1 MFGLGKR
8 SDADLFEAARTGDTG
23 KMREVLERRPALAST
38 CASKLLVKQLP
49 SLTEGMTPLHLAAEG
64 GHDAVVELLMSCKV
78 DLNAIDVRGVS
89 PLHMAAARGHVRI
102 VETLIDSMATVD
114 ARDLEG
120 STPLHLACLNGN
132 REAVACLLAHEADAN
147 ANGPDGNR
155 PIHLG
160 ARSGSKSIVS
170 ALLAADADPKAR
182 NHKGQTVIH
191 QAIVGGDH
199 SAAAQQQ
206 METQNRT
213 ASMVALLLSQGID
226 VNATDQSGET
236 ALDLVTYFIGSKPN
250 SPLVKVLRAAG
261 GEWARYSN
269 NRKIDRTLIDVEDD
283 GGIQP
288 EPATL
293 TPTSLDMSP
302 VGRTNS
308 VGNVVGHPVPNDHR
322 DRAIKLGNH
331 TRVVGRDA
339 TCDIIYQSLTLS
351 RRHAQIDPAG
361 NGHTIKD
368 LGSRNGVLIDGQR
381 IKGKHRLCVGERVT
395 LGLYEFEYD
404 GKSLIPARD
413 ELSSDQLQREKEI
426 QQRLLAAHKPQ

>member
-1 MFGLGKR
+1 MFGLGKP
-8 SDADLFEAARTGDTG
+8 SDAELFEAAMTGDTG
-23 KMREVLERRPALAST
+23 KMREVLVRQPVLMST
-38 CASKLLVKQLP
+38 CASKSLVKQMP
-49 SLTEGMTPLHLAAEG
+49 SLAEGMTPLHVAAEG
-64 GHDAVVELLMSCKV
+64 GHEAAVELLMSCKV
-78 DLNAIDVRGVS
+78 DVNAIDVRAVS
-89 PLHMAAARGHVRI
+89 PLHLAAAHGHVRI
-102 VETLIDSMATVD
+102 IETLIDSMATVD

-120 STPLHLACLNGN
+120 STPLHLACLHGN
-132 REAVACLLAHEADAN
+132 RKAVACLLAHEADAN
-147 ANGPDGNR
+147 ANRPDGNR

-170 ALLAADADPKAR
+170 ALLAADADPKAL
-182 NHKGQTVIH
+182 NHRGQTVIH
-191 QAIVGGDH
+191 QAIVGSDH
-199 SAAAQQQ
+199 SAVGQQQ
-206 METQNRT
+206 LERLNRT
-213 ASMVALLLSQGID
+213 ASMVALLISLGVD
-226 VNATDQSGET
+226 VNAVDQSGET
-236 ALDLVTYFIGSKPN
+236 ALDLVTHFIGSKPN

-269 NRKIDRTLIDVEDD
+269 NRKIDRTLVDVEDD
-283 GGIQP
+283 SGIQP

-308 VGNVVGHPVPNDHR
+308 VGNVADHR
-322 DRAIKLGNH
+322 GKAIKLGNH
-331 TRVVGRDA
+331 TRVVGRDS

-381 IKGKHRLCVGERVT
+381 IKGEHYLSIGERVT

-413 ELSSDQLQREKEI
+413 ELSNDQLQHEKEI